1 MNDFIQSRAAG
12 LIAILIV
19 VSLGCWFFYSTVK
32 DIRKDNARIDA
43 ERAARPPAPVASVT
57 PAADVPPPRSSPA
70 LVPGVSTTSGPSLAQ
85 TGSTNPTLAWN
96 VVVIVVGVLIA
107 IIGLINGLAA
117 DPLNSALRQTVS
129 ALWVIQGILGLLIA
143 AVGILGATIARA
155 LSKAR

>member
-1 MNDFIQSRAAG
+1 
-12 LIAILIV
+12 
-19 VSLGCWFFYSTVK
+19 
-32 DIRKDNARIDA
+32 
-43 ERAARPPAPVASVT
+43 
-57 PAADVPPPRSSPA
+57 
-70 LVPGVSTTSGPSLAQ
+70 LAQ